1 VIRRTGVTRRPLV
14 MVKKSLLRIPHWALV
29 AMLAVA
35 SLALVPVALATAQ
48 PRQVARSATVV
59 LRNIAF
65 NPSTVTI
72 RRGGSVRW
80 AWRDGTGLAAVYHTL
95 TSIGRD
101 RFSGTG
107 AHDSGSYTVRFLRPG
122 RYAYECMLHV
132 GMTGTV
138 IVR

>member
-65 NPSTVTI
+65 NPSSAPI

-80 AWRDGTGLAAVYHTL
+80 EWRDGTGLAAVYHTL

-132 GMTGTV
+132 GMTGMV